1 MEKRCIKLR
10 DLGWAADR
18 PLLLIECTN
27 HNTTLMVRVSETGE
41 GVPGDKPIAGL
52 AILAGNIIDW

>member
-1 MEKRCIKLR
+1 MEKRCKKLR

-27 HNTTLMVRVSETGE
+27 HNTTLMVRVSATVREE
-41 GVPGDKPIAGL
+41 PEISLSPA
-52 AILAGNIIDW
+52 